1 MTVSGNGGVT
11 VETEE
16 ELSYAAALAGLP
28 KLDPGRLRW
37 LMGLDPLPSKV
48 WRRIADGRVPPT
60 RALPGGTVSS
70 WRRHVASTSP
80 EQVMERCRRSDVRVL
95 TLACPDYPARL
106 ADDPQA
112 PAVLFAHGDLGILD
126 APTAALVGTRRA
138 TGYGRDAA
146 RLLGRRL
153 AAEGVVVVSGMASG
167 IDVAGQR
174 GALAAGRAAVV
185 GVAGSGLDVV
195 YPPESRDVWRA
206 IGEHGLLLSEAP
218 LGSPASWFR
227 FPERNRIMAALAD
240 VVVVVETPAR
250 GGSLS
255 TVDHAIRRNVPVMAV
270 PGPITSN
277 ASLGTNRLLAD
288 GCGVAYDADE
298 VLVQLGVTPRSSRR
312 RERDRG
318 PGRPEPAPEDRA
330 VLEALDLTP
339 TLFEKVLA
347 RTGRPALELA
357 SALYRLEAA
366 GWARSGPGWWERRVR

>member
-1 MTVSGNGGVT
+1 MGRVT
-11 VETEE
+11 AETEDE
-16 ELSYAAALAGLP
+16 IAHAAALAGLP
-28 KLDPGRLRW
+28 KLDDGRLRW

-48 WRRIADGRVPPT
+48 WKRISDGRLPPT
-60 RALPGGTVSS
+60 RELPRGTVGA

-80 EQVMERCRRSDVRVL
+80 EQVMERCLRADVRVL
-95 TLACPDYPARL
+95 TPACGDYPARL

-126 APTAALVGTRRA
+126 APTATLVGTRRA

-153 AAEGVVVVSGMASG
+153 ASEGVVVVSGMASG
-167 IDVAGQR
+167 IDVASQR
-174 GALAAGRAAVV
+174 GALSACRAAVA

-206 IGEHGLLLSEAP
+206 LGEHGLLLSEAP
-218 LGSPASWFR
+218 PGSPASWFR

-240 VVVVVETPAR
+240 VLVVVETPAR
-250 GGSLS
+250 GGSLN

-298 VLVQLGVTPRSSRR
+298 VLIQLGVTPRASG
-312 RERDRG
+312 RG
-318 PGRPEPAPEDRA
+318 KEEGRARRPEPAPEDRA

-339 TLFEKVLA
+339 TLFDTVMA
-347 RTGRPALELA
+347 RTGIPPLELA